1 MNFTARI
8 RTLRKEKKESQVYV
22 AEVIGLTV
30 RQYQR
35 YEAGEQN
42 PNVDNFC
49 ALADHF
55 GVSLD
60 YLAGRTEVREV
71 AQEERKEKQLP

>member
-8 RTLRKEKKESQVYV
+8 RALRKEKKESQVYV

-35 YEAGEQN
+35 YERGEQE
-42 PNVDNFC
+42 PNLAKWIF
-49 ALADHF
+49 LADLYN
-55 GVSLD
+55 VSLD
-60 YLAGRTEVREV
+60 YLVGRSDRRE
-71 AQEERKEKQLP
+71 RL